1 VAFQDAEKGYV
12 SEGEVRTLLTIIGD
26 KAKIDGKFKI
36 SKSIEIDCEI
46 KGQLDV
52 NGQLIIQKNGFV
64 SADVKTIDA
73 EIIGKYEGNMS
84 ASGNVEIKETGIV
97 SGNIK
102 TDCLIINKGGIFSG
116 NVTGITEGGAV
127 SIKKKGKS
135 SSEEKTA
142 KDSPFEETEDDY
154 KIDYGQS
161 VDISAGQP
169 ADDNDDDSKLTL

>member
-26 KAKIDGKFKI
+26 RAKIDGKFKI

-116 NVTGITEGGAV
+116 NVTGISEGNAG

-135 SSEEKTA
+135 ASEEKTV
-142 KDSPFEETEDDY
+142 KDSPFEEAGDNY

-161 VDISAGQP
+161 
-169 ADDNDDDSKLTL
+169 ADDDEDDDSKLTL

>member
-1 VAFQDAEKGYV
+1 MAFQDAEKGYV
-12 SEGEVRTLLTIIGD
+12 SEGESRTLLTIIGER
-26 KAKIDGKFKI
+26 AKIDGKFKI

-84 ASGNVEIKETGIV
+84 ASGNVEIKETGVV

-116 NVTGITEGGAV
+116 NVTRIADAGTDPA
-127 SIKKKGKS
+127 KKKSKS
-135 SSEEKTA
+135 VSEEKTV
-142 KDSPFEETEDDY
+142 KDSSYEEAEDNY

-161 VDISAGQP
+161 AG
-169 ADDNDDDSKLTL
+169 NNEDDDSKLTL

>member
-1 VAFQDAEKGYV
+1 VAFQDSEKGYV
-12 SEGEVRTLLTIIGD
+12 SEGEVRTLLTIVGD
-26 KAKIDGKFKI
+26 RAKIDGKFKI

-102 TDCLIINKGGIFSG
+102 TDCLIINKGGVFSG
-116 NVTGITEGGAV
+116 NVTRIADVATD
-127 SIKKKGKS
+127 STKKKNKS
-135 SSEEKTA
+135 ASEEKTV
-142 KDSPFEETEDDY
+142 KDSSYAESEDNY

-161 VDISAGQP
+161 TGNND
-169 ADDNDDDSKLTL
+169 DDDSKLTL